1 MGGCTVKKS
10 VMVLPL
16 TLTALLGI
24 AQLAAIVVRVFL
36 PQLIFPPLE
45 ITGMVLLCLVALLSE
60 HYLAPRARHN
70 YLVLAI
76 FGALLFGLLPFAA
89 GFALWQRALVLG
101 GAGAV
106 ILVLTTFVFT
116 SIRHRLESGP
126 AAPLAPAACALCLYL
141 ASQAFRGILL

>member
-1 MGGCTVKKS
+1 MKKS

-24 AQLAAIVVRVFL
+24 AQLAAVVVRVFF
-36 PQLIFPPLE
+36 PQLIFPRLE

-60 HYLAPRARHN
+60 HYLAPRARHS
-70 YLVLAI
+70 YLVLAF

-101 GAGAV
+101 GVGAAT
-106 ILVLTTFVFT
+106 LVLTTFLFT
-116 SIRHRLESGP
+116 SIRHRLDSGP
-126 AAPLAPAACALCLYL
+126 QAPLAPAVCALCLYL
-141 ASQAFRGILL
+141 VSQAFRGILV